1 MFLSFVCSGRLQ
13 SIKRHRFRFYLFFV
27 LFHVTDALQMIE
39 IAAQITQN
47 TFHLKVF
54 KHEHVQIFC
63 FPSLCISQLRVHVFF
78 LFLLELKFS
87 CLAITVVCV
96 SRSGESSSLA
106 PHYVGYKK
114 HPANRKVL
122 CQLASSQACQGSFA

>member
-1 MFLSFVCSGRLQ
+1 MRIVICNKALHLVCFLVSFVVEERLQ

-78 LFLLELKFS
+78 FF
-87 CLAITVVCV
+87 C
-96 SRSGESSSLA
+96 
-106 PHYVGYKK
+106 
-114 HPANRKVL
+114 
-122 CQLASSQACQGSFA
+122 